1 MPRKNTFTTEA
12 GIFCRKCGK
21 PIEYYS
27 FRTISPTE
35 SINGYHCKNTECNN
49 ENVIEDHMKI
59 AEIFTLG
66 FEAKEIVVMW

>member
-21 PIEYYS
+21 PVEYYS
-27 FRTISPTE
+27 FRTNELKQTV
-35 SINGYHCKNTECNN
+35 NGYHCRNEECDNTAI
-49 ENVIEDHMKI
+49 IEDGMKI
-59 AEIFTLG
+59 AEVFTMG